1 MKQGEIWLVCYDP
14 SVGHE
19 YKKSRP
25 AIIISSHSALPQ
37 SPLVTVMAVTSKVD
51 GLIGDDIEILKDQA
65 NRLWSD
71 SVIKTSYISSFD
83 PSRFIKRIGLAH
95 PKILEKIKECLLSYF
110 GINAHN

>member
-1 MKQGEIWLVCYDP
+1 MGMLRVLP
-14 SVGHE
+14 FVLLMGV
-19 YKKSRP
+19 
-25 AIIISSHSALPQ
+25 SALAQ

-51 GLIGDDIEILKDQA
+51 GLTGDDIEILKDQA

-110 GINAHN
+110 GIKAHN